1 MRDINAALQQGSKYS
16 AAQLYGGPYS
26 AEMRENGLREPSK
39 HLEFLGSKAFKPCDP
54 KNYEFS
60 ESMLKHRLHQMVSDP
75 RYKALHS
82 VDNSIFNAVVRY
94 FQSIGAE
101 WCNLPLST
109 LMISSPGEVYA
120 GKTLDYTTDTL
131 PVQLSWFD
139 FERNI
144 FLSESSQFYLELR
157 LLLEDVDKVYSV
169 YNSFRKEKADATHLS
184 EFQHIE
190 FEGKVDLAEN
200 MAIAE
205 NLLRRIVLDTV
216 GNESSA
222 LKQYLTDDEIAYLP
236 DAVAHDQFETLTLK
250 QALDLLYRDSAD
262 ERYKKFSLKHFGSW
276 EEVRLT
282 QIVGKHCWITQFP
295 MLEIPFYHA
304 VSKRDEQG
312 IPLAENADLILY
324 GYREVIGAGT
334 RIRDPKVLAE
344 KARIFKLPPEDYE
357 PYFETR
363 TFENYEGS
371 SGFGL
376 GWQRLVQ
383 WMLKLPVIWEAS
395 HVPRGHLMPKP

>member
-1 MRDINAALQQGSKYS
+1 MGSDLNQSGKYS
-16 AAQLYGGPYS
+16 AAQLFGGPYS
-26 AEMRENGLREPSK
+26 AEMCENGPREHSK
-39 HLEFLGSKAFKPCDP
+39 RLKFLGSKAFKPCDLRH
-54 KNYEFS
+54 YEFS
-60 ESMLKHRLHQMVSDP
+60 ESILKNRLHQMVSAP

-82 VDNSIFNAVVRY
+82 IDNAIFNSVVRY
-94 FQSIGAE
+94 FQTIGAE
-101 WCNLPLST
+101 WCNLPLTT

-120 GKTLDYTTDTL
+120 GKTLDYTTDAL
-131 PVQLSWFD
+131 PVQVSWFD
-139 FERNI
+139 FERKI

-157 LLLEDVDKVYSV
+157 LLLEDVGKVFSI

-190 FEGKVDLAEN
+190 FEGKVSLFEDI
-200 MAIAE
+200 AIAE
-205 NLLRRIVLDTV
+205 NLLRSIVLDTV
-216 GNESSA
+216 ENESSA

-236 DAVAHDQFETLTLK
+236 ESVASDQFETLTLK
-250 QALDLLYRDSAD
+250 QALDILYRDTSD

-282 QIVGKHCWITQFP
+282 RLVGRHCWITQFP

-304 VSKRDEQG
+304 VSKNDEEG

-334 RIRDPKVLAE
+334 RIREPKVLAE
-344 KARIFKLPPEDYE
+344 KARIFKLPIEDYE
-357 PYFETR
+357 AYFEMR
-363 TFENYEGS
+363 NFDNYETS

-376 GWQRLVQ
+376 GWQRLLH

-395 HVPRGHLMPKP
+395 HVPRGHLIPKP